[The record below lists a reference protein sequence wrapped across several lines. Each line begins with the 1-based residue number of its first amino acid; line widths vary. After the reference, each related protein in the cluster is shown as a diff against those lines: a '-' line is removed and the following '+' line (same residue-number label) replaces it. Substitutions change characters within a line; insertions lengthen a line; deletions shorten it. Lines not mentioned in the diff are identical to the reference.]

1 VSGYNS
7 ASANSVFIGYDTRP
21 AADSQTNQIVIG
33 HSAVGLGSNTAVLG
47 NASITT
53 TALRGNVGIGTTAP
67 AANLEVF
74 QPTTGVGTISV
85 GAGGTTITGVGTQ
98 FTNTF
103 KLGDTITSAG
113 QTLTVGTI
121 SSDTVMT
128 CGAAGAAIT
137 SQPYTLVG
145 GSRLSVSGAGDMVL
159 RSGRTTQ
166 LRIISNTGTN
176 VFNGLTIETSSTL
189 AGFQV
194 NTNSGEVKIGA
205 LSNGGYFPTFYSNNV
220 EVMRISTAGN
230 VGIGT
235 TAPSSKLHVVG
246 DASISGNI
254 SLSNGSV
261 TVLGGRG
268 FTLTPG
274 DGIFQFLNN
283 AQTGFDRI
291 QLGGASTGHPAI
303 KRNGASIDITLASDG
318 ITFTSIQDLY
328 RRFGAGSPE
337 GVVIAPTG
345 AVYHNTSGG
354 AATTFYVKESSPTPS
369 TGWVGK

>member
-1 VSGYNS
+1 L
-7 ASANSVFIGYDTRP
+7 AIT
-21 AADSQTNQIVIG
+21 AA
-33 HSAVGLGSNTAVLG
+33 
-47 NASITT
+47 
-53 TALRGNVGIGTTAP
+53 GNVGIGTTAP
-67 AANLEVF
+67 TSNLEV
-74 QPTTGVGTISV
+74 VGTTSV
-85 GAGGTTITGVGTQ
+85 SIAVRSG
-98 FTNTF
+98 TNTF
-103 KLGDTITSAG
+103 DGSYI
-113 QTLTVGTI
+113 VGTGQYE
-121 SSDTVMT
+121 SVYDARVS
-128 CGAAGAAIT
+128 GNA
-137 SQPYTLVG
+137 S
-145 GSRLSVSGAGDMVL
+145 GSRVIRFGNVNGGNFTFRALADTGETVL
-159 RSGRTTQ
+159 RTP
-166 LRIISNTGTN
+166 ISFSNAAPTGS
-176 VFNGLTIETSSTL
+176 LYILSS
-189 AGFQV
+189 
-194 NTNSGEVKIGA
+194 
-205 LSNGGYFPTFYSNNV
+205 
-220 EVMRISTAGN
+220 GN

-261 TVLGGRG
+261 TVLGVRG

-337 GVVIAPTG
+337 GVVVAPTG